1 MQQQTDFT
9 MLKENLASIHNHL
22 ENKTWTKKQD
32 PKFIKALTGIE
43 GVFNELSTH
52 LYVMVSYFEQYVDAI
67 HSSPLFEPVVKQDKN
82 DNEYSDPTQT
92 FSAPADEVA
101 K

>member
-32 PKFIKALTGIE
+32 PKFIKALTGVE

-67 HSSPLFEPVVKQDKN
+67 HSSPLFAPVVEQDKN
-82 DNEYSDPTQT
+82 DNEYSPTQT